1 MSNTLTLE
9 NVEKL
14 ALQLPTLERLK
25 LAAHIYEQLNNIST
39 NEKNPEATE
48 MLELQ
53 KKLAK
58 LGAWLAE
65 CEEVA
70 NLWKG
75 EFDSSADLRRI
86 RDEGI

>member
-1 MSNTLTLE
+1 
-9 NVEKL
+9 
-14 ALQLPTLERLK
+14 
-25 LAAHIYEQLNNIST
+25 
-39 NEKNPEATE
+39 

-58 LGAWLAE
+58 LGVWLAE

-70 NLWKG
+70 NLWEG